1 MVGADSSNESP
12 ETMAS
17 NSASIRSRTSR
28 LTAPDRTSLMNDK
41 LVITFGSDFNFATA
55 GGNQTAT
62 GAQSFLFLPDVNVEY
77 KITPDGKFR
86 TSFFYRSNFDAL
98 STSGK
103 RDRTGGN
110 ISFRTEFDR
119 FFEKK
124 KKLSVENQ

>member
-1 MVGADSSNESP
+1 
-12 ETMAS
+12 
-17 NSASIRSRTSR
+17 
-28 LTAPDRTSLMNDK
+28 MNDK

-124 KKLSVENQ
+124 KLLVPENQ